1 MSFSTRRAAITE
13 ILGLFRTAWLGA
25 GQADNRVKY
34 DNVGK
39 TTVPPTGN
47 TPWARVTLR
56 HIAAGQGSL
65 SGESGQRMFDRS
77 GILTIQIFVPPGKGL
92 AEATDLPKI
101 LQDAYEGVRTTNG
114 AWFRDV
120 VVQEVGI
127 DGDFFQTN
135 VIAIFEYDEI
145 K

>member
-1 MSFSTRRAAITE
+1 MSFSTRKAAISE
-13 ILGLFRTAWLGA
+13 ILGLFRTAWLAA
-25 GQADNRVKY
+25 GQSDNQVKY

-47 TPWARVTLR
+47 TPWARVGLR
-56 HIAAGQGSL
+56 HTRSEQATLAGTDG
-65 SGESGQRMFDRS
+65 RRRFDRN

-92 AEATDLPKI
+92 AEASDLPKI
-101 LQDAYEGVRTTNG
+101 LQDAYEGVETTNG

-120 VVQEVGI
+120 VVNEVGT
-127 DGDFFQTN
+127 DGDFYQTN
-135 VIAIFEYDEI
+135 VVALFEYDEI

>member
-25 GQADNRVKY
+25 SQSDARVKY

-39 TTVPPTGN
+39 TSLPPSGN
-47 TPWARVTLR
+47 DPWARVILR
-56 HIAAGQGSL
+56 HTTAGQASL
-65 SGESGQRMFDRS
+65 SGVSGTRMFDRQ
-77 GILTIQIFVPPGKGL
+77 GILVMQIFVPPGKGL
-92 AEATDLPKI
+92 AEAIDLPKI
-101 LQDAYEGVRTTNG
+101 VQDAYEGIETANG

-120 VVQEVGI
+120 VVNEIGV
-127 DGDFFQTN
+127 DGDFYQTN
-135 VIAIFEYDEI
+135 VVVLFEYTEV

>member
-13 ILGLFRTAWLGA
+13 ILGLFRTAWLAA
-25 GQADNRVKY
+25 GQSDDRVKY

-39 TTVPPTGN
+39 TDLPDSTQST
-47 TPWARVTLR
+47 WARVILR
-56 HIAAGQGSL
+56 HTTAGQGSL
-65 SGESGQRMFDRS
+65 SSQAGTRIFDRK
-77 GILTIQIFVPPGKGL
+77 GILSIQIFTPPGKGL

-101 LQDAYEGVRTTNG
+101 IQDAYEGIETANG

-120 VVQEVGI
+120 VVNEVGP
-127 DGDFFQTN
+127 DGDFYQTN
-135 VIAIFEYDEI
+135 VIALFEYTEI

>member
-1 MSFSTRRAAITE
+1 MSFTTRKAAITE
-13 ILGLFRTAWLGA
+13 ILGLFRTAWLAA
-25 GQADNRVKY
+25 GQVDNRVKY

-39 TTVPPTGN
+39 STTPPTGN
-47 TPWARVTLR
+47 TPWARVVLR
-56 HIAAGQGSL
+56 HTASEQATL
-65 SGESGQRMFDRS
+65 SGVVGTRRFDRR

-92 AEATDLPKI
+92 AEIVDLPKI

-120 VVQEVGI
+120 VVNEVGS

-135 VIAIFEYDEI
+135 VVALFEYDEI

>member
-1 MSFSTRRAAITE
+1 MSFSTRKAAITE

-25 GQADNRVKY
+25 GQSDNRVKY

-47 TPWARVTLR
+47 TPWARVRLR
-56 HIAAGQGSL
+56 HTTSGQASL
-65 SGESGQRMFDRS
+65 SGQSGTRIFTRN
-77 GILTIQIFVPPGKGL
+77 GILTVQIFVPPGKGL

-101 LQDAYEGVRTTNG
+101 IQDSYEGVETSNG
-114 AWFRDV
+114 VWFRDV
-120 VVQEVGI
+120 VVNEIGS
-127 DGDFFQTN
+127 DGDFYQTN
-135 VIAIFEYDEI
+135 VVALFEYDEI